1 MALNIIAY
9 ETSNLS
15 IYQNS
20 KIWTTDITHKG
31 RGVIV
36 IYFKREKEEC
46 KIPRAFLRKENLGH
60 FDISAGPNSELVLM
74 KDLVSEKL
82 FLTIF

>member
-1 MALNIIAY
+1 MRQAIFLFIKILKFGPQTLLIRVEALF
-9 ETSNLS
+9 
-15 IYQNS
+15 
-20 KIWTTDITHKG
+20 
-31 RGVIV
+31 V

-46 KIPRAFLRKENLGH
+46 KILRAFLRKENLGH

>member
-1 MALNIIAY
+1 MRQAIFLFIKILKLGPQTLLIRVEALF
-9 ETSNLS
+9 
-15 IYQNS
+15 
-20 KIWTTDITHKG
+20 
-31 RGVIV
+31 V

-46 KIPRAFLRKENLGH
+46 KISRAFLRKENLGH

>member
-1 MALNIIAY
+1 MRQAFFLFIKILKFGPQTLLIRVEALF
-9 ETSNLS
+9 
-15 IYQNS
+15 
-20 KIWTTDITHKG
+20 
-31 RGVIV
+31 V

-46 KIPRAFLRKENLGH
+46 KISRAFLRKENLGH